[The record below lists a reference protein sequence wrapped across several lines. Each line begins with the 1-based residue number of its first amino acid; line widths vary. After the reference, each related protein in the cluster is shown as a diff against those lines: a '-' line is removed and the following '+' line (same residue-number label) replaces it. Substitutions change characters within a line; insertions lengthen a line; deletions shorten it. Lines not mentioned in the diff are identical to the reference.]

1 MSEEIEL
8 DSKTLLSHTQW
19 LANSLQSSVEGI
31 LNRAGVLIS
40 AAGVELGILPNVQ
53 GESGMRR
60 TTAIILGL
68 VATFLAMSI
77 RPMKRRFPRT
87 SDLREAYMQ
96 QRRADL
102 TALVHMIGVEK
113 PEDAWM
119 EQLQQEA
126 NKRAFWYRF
135 AVVGFVIAQL
145 PVVLMIWRMQSV

>member
-1 MSEEIEL
+1 MSNEIEL
-8 DSKTLLSHTQW
+8 DAKTLLSHAQW
-19 LANSLQSSVEGI
+19 LATSLQSSVEGI

-60 TTAIILGL
+60 ATAIILGL
-68 VATFLAMSI
+68 VAVFLAMSV
-77 RPMKRRFPRT
+77 RPMKRRFPKT
-87 SDLREAYMQ
+87 SDLREVYMQ

-135 AVVGFVIAQL
+135 AVVGFAIAQL